1 MRLFIDGFHTESE
14 RAPIGMPAVCAFLA
28 AFCVD
33 MLLGARADQ
42 YCLGPPVHNWA
53 WQCGRFCLFVMF
65 ASAAASVVA
74 LKVDRRKLYAIVT
87 LASFFPLLLLD
98 AMHQGCW

>member
-1 MRLFIDGFHTESE
+1 
-14 RAPIGMPAVCAFLA
+14 
-28 AFCVD
+28 
-33 MLLGARADQ
+33 
-42 YCLGPPVHNWA
+42 
-53 WQCGRFCLFVMF
+53 MF